1 MWTSDGISRLSPE
14 SYKKCN
20 TGPSVSH
27 PLFVGVAVARA
38 PGTAMT
44 SSEVGPVR
52 FEQFFMNSS
61 DLMAVADADGN
72 FLLLNGAFKQIL
84 GWQPEELIGQSYT
97 SIIHPDDLD
106 FVKSSFQ
113 AKDGVVPSAVELEL
127 RERCADG
134 QYRWMKWTIRRDGDL
149 YYSVGH
155 DISLRKETMS
165 ALADSIEKSRAIFDA
180 AVDSII
186 VLDENLRVIEA
197 SPSND
202 TFFSFSKEET
212 EGHHAMDFVHPDDRA
227 GVLEAIAHGFA
238 TNETVRISF
247 RGLRTDGQWVDIES
261 RGRALRDAEGNPT
274 GAVMISR
281 DVTESVEAA
290 SALEVAKEEAERANL
305 AKSEF
310 MSRMSHEL
318 RTPLNSVLG
327 FAQILQMEMSSAE
340 ELELIGYIVKSG
352 GYLLELINEVLD
364 ISRVESGSIA
374 VELEVVSS
382 AELTRQC
389 VEMVNAQA
397 LEFGVTII
405 DNCDDDHYVRADFQR
420 LKQVLVNL
428 LSNAIKY
435 NYSGGTVTLDCVDVE
450 GRMRLSVT
458 DTGPGVAPQLHD
470 RLFAPFDRLDAESRG
485 IEGTGLGLALSK
497 GLMEAIG
504 GSLGVDS
511 TPGTGS
517 TFWLELP
524 IASAGPST
532 PESDGNEEQL
542 EPPVGVT
549 SSATLL
555 YIEDNIGNVRL
566 IERLL
571 LHRPNVRLLSS
582 LQGSLGVELAQQHRP
597 DLILLDVHLPDLP
610 GIDVLEK
617 LRRDDR
623 TSSIPVIM
631 LSADASQ
638 EQIKRFNEAGAKDY
652 LTKPLDLEYFLTLLD
667 SYLREIAHSRDAVSR

>member
-1 MWTSDGISRLSPE
+1 MTNSDI
-14 SYKKCN
+14 
-20 TGPSVSH
+20 
-27 PLFVGVAVARA
+27 
-38 PGTAMT
+38 
-44 SSEVGPVR
+44 GPVR
-52 FEQFFMNSS
+52 FEQFFMNST
-61 DLMAVADADGN
+61 DLMAVSDVDGN
-72 FLLLNGAFKQIL
+72 FLLVNGAFKQIL
-84 GWQPEELIGQSYT
+84 GWEPEDLIGRSYSSLIHPEDLVHVASAFQPE
-97 SIIHPDDLD
+97 
-106 FVKSSFQ
+106 
-113 AKDGVVPSAVELEL
+113 DGVVPVAAELEL
-127 RERCADG
+127 RELCADG
-134 QYRWMKWTIRRDGDL
+134 EYRWMKWTIRRDGDL
-149 YYSVGH
+149 HYAVGH

-186 VLDENLRVIEA
+186 VLDENLKVIEA

-202 TFFSFSKEET
+202 SFFSFSKEDT
-212 EGHHAMDFVHPDDRA
+212 EGRQGMDFVHPDDRA
-227 GVLEAIAHGFA
+227 QVLEAITHGFA
-238 TNETVRISF
+238 KNEVVRVRF
-247 RGLRTDGQWVDIES
+247 RGLRTDGDWINIES

-281 DVTESVEAA
+281 DVTEAVEAA
-290 SALEVAKEEAERANL
+290 AALEVAKEEAERANL

-327 FAQILQMEMSSAE
+327 FAQILQMEMSSSE

-382 AELTRQC
+382 AELIRQC
-389 VEMVNAQA
+389 VEMVSAQA
-397 LEFGVTII
+397 SESGVSII
-405 DNCDDDHYVRADFQR
+405 DNCDSDYYVRADFQR
-420 LKQVLVNL
+420 LKQVVVNL

-435 NYSGGTVTLDCVDVE
+435 NSAEGSVTLDCDDIE

-458 DTGPGVAPQLHD
+458 DTGPGVEAQFHD

-511 TPGTGS
+511 SPGIGS

-524 IASAGPST
+524 IASAAPSAPKNESNEGQ
-532 PESDGNEEQL
+532 PE
-542 EPPVGVT
+542 PAVGDAL
-549 SSATLL
+549 SSTLL

-597 DLILLDVHLPDLP
+597 DLILLDVHLPDLQ
-610 GIDVLEK
+610 GIDVLER
-617 LRRDDR
+617 LQRDER

-652 LTKPLDLEYFLTLLD
+652 LTKPLDLEHFLTLLD
-667 SYLREIAHSRDAVSR
+667 GYLQELALSREAVSN

>member
-1 MWTSDGISRLSPE
+1 M
-14 SYKKCN
+14 
-20 TGPSVSH
+20 H
-27 PLFVGVAVARA
+27 PALDGVAVARA
-38 PGTAMT
+38 DGTELT
-44 SSEVGPVR
+44 SPDVGPVR
-52 FEQFFMNSS
+52 FEQFFMNST
-61 DLMAVADADGN
+61 DLMSVVDADGN
-72 FLLLNGAFKQIL
+72 FLLVNSAFKQIL
-84 GWQPEELIGQSYT
+84 GWEPDELAGTPYT
-97 SIIHPDDLD
+97 EVIHPDDLAIATSAFD
-106 FVKSSFQ
+106 P
-113 AKDGVVPSAVELEL
+113 KDGVVPSTVELEL

-134 QYRWMKWTIRRDGDL
+134 EYRWMKWTIRRDGDL
-149 YYSVGH
+149 YYAVGH
-155 DISLRKETMS
+155 DISLRRETMS

-180 AVDSII
+180 AVDSIV
-186 VLDENLRVIEA
+186 VLDENLKVVEA

-202 TFFSFSKEET
+202 SFFSFSKEET
-212 EGHHAMDFVHPDDRA
+212 EGRQAMDFVHPDDRTS
-227 GVLEAIAHGFA
+227 VFEAIQQGFA
-238 TNETVRISF
+238 KNEVVRVRF
-247 RGLRTDGQWVDIES
+247 RGLHTDGRWVDIES
-261 RGRALRDAEGNPT
+261 RGRALRDADGRPT

-290 SALEVAKEEAERANL
+290 QALNDAKEEAERANL

-382 AELTRQC
+382 AELVRQC
-389 VEMVNAQA
+389 VEMVSAQA
-397 LEFGVTII
+397 FEHDVTII
-405 DNCDDDHYVRADFQR
+405 DNCDNDCYVRADFQR

-435 NYSGGTVTLDCVDVE
+435 NVRGGSVTLDCDDAD

-458 DTGPGVAPQLHD
+458 DTGPGVAPDLHE

-504 GSLGVDS
+504 GSIGVES
-511 TPGTGS
+511 APGAGS
-517 TFWLELP
+517 TFWLDLP
-524 IASAGPST
+524 IASPAPSDRDRT
-532 PESDGNEEQL
+532 TYDDSPRR
-542 EPPVGVT
+542 PPGDVT
-549 SSATLL
+549 TATLL

-571 LHRPNVRLLSS
+571 QHRPKVRLLSS
-582 LQGSLGVELAQQHRP
+582 LQGSLGVELAQQHHP
-597 DLILLDVHLPDLP
+597 DLILLDVHLPDLS
-610 GIDVLEK
+610 GFEVLER
-617 LRRDDR
+617 LSADGR

-638 EQIKRFNEAGAKDY
+638 EQIKRFTDAGVKDY

-667 SYLREIAHSRDAVSR
+667 SYLRNLSQSREAVSR

>member
-1 MWTSDGISRLSPE
+1 M
-14 SYKKCN
+14 
-20 TGPSVSH
+20 TGADAQS
-27 PLFVGVAVARA
+27 
-38 PGTAMT
+38 
-44 SSEVGPVR
+44 VR
-52 FEQFFMNSS
+52 FEQFFIDST
-61 DLMAVADADGN
+61 DLMSVVDIHGN
-72 FLLLNGAFKQIL
+72 FLLVNAAYKEIL
-84 GWQPEELIGQSYT
+84 GWEPEELIGTSYALL
-97 SIIHPDDLD
+97 IHPEDLAHVQSAFD
-106 FVKSSFQ
+106 P
-113 AKDGVVPSAVELEL
+113 KDGVVPSSVELEL
-127 RERCADG
+127 RERCANG
-134 QYRWMKWTIRRDGDL
+134 EYRWMKWTSRRDGDL
-149 YYSVGH
+149 YYAAGR

-180 AVDSII
+180 AVDSIV
-186 VLDENLRVIEA
+186 VLDENLKVIEA

-212 EGHHAMDFVHPDDRA
+212 EGRQAMDFIHPDDRA
-227 GVLEAIAHGFA
+227 GVLEAIEQGFA
-238 TNETVRISF
+238 KGEIVRVRF
-247 RGLRTDGQWVDIES
+247 RGLRTDGQWVNIES
-261 RGRALRDAEGNPT
+261 RGRALRDAHGNPT

-290 SALEVAKEEAERANL
+290 AALEVAKEEAERANL

-327 FAQILQMEMSSAE
+327 FAQILQMEMTSAE

-382 AELTRQC
+382 MELIRQC

-397 LEFGVTII
+397 LEFGVAII
-405 DNCDDDHYVRADFQR
+405 DNCDGDFYVRADFQR

-435 NYSGGTVTLDCVDVE
+435 NFAGGTVTLECDDFN

-504 GSLGVDS
+504 GAIGVES

-524 IASAGPST
+524 TVSAA
-532 PESDGNEEQL
+532 PETAVGENSEVPI
-542 EPPVGVT
+542 EPPMGDAP
-549 SSATLL
+549 SATLL
-555 YIEDNIGNVRL
+555 YIEDNVGNVRL

-571 LHRPNVRLLSS
+571 LHRPNVRLLTS
-582 LQGSLGVELAQQHRP
+582 LQGSLGVDLAKMHRP

-617 LRRDDR
+617 LRGDER

-638 EQIKRFNEAGAKDY
+638 DQIRRFTDAGAKDY

-667 SYLREIAHSRDAVSR
+667 SYLREIVHARDAVSR